1 MRGAFSLIF
10 MREKVTCEITTFI
23 KRKLV
28 TYQNLK
34 QKQKTKNKILRT
46 NNVNGTMKN
55 KTLIADNLECK

>member
-1 MRGAFSLIF
+1 